1 MTSRMRSTSSR
12 HSTVAVFL
20 CGTLLAQ
27 GLASGTVQASEAA
40 AEAAL
45 LLKYVS
51 PGIPDATARELLDP
65 LPVLLQ
71 ERLSVRWVP
80 APEEPAAG
88 SEEPARFPLADDAAL
103 RGIAGKLSAAS
114 TSMESVE
121 WANAR
126 DLLEEAEREA
136 RSFRFDEAIRPFLF
150 EIFLRKGMLK
160 LWEGEAASAEA
171 FLARSRALRPDFS
184 PDPALFPP
192 QLLLAWAQAAERP
205 VPEAELLV
213 QSLPPGAQIFV
224 DGEVRG
230 ATPSRV
236 RIKSPGPHRIRLT
249 HPGYR
254 DGTREGQWL
263 PGDSEILEVTLPGDR
278 IARLGEI
285 IGGPLRGSGSGP
297 ILTEIAAAA
306 GVGRMAI
313 LVLEKGETGDS
324 FRARLYARPPAG
336 GDAVPIG
343 EKALS
348 SGKPPAEA
356 AKWAAERLLSSGWP
370 PAGTRDRESPWYT
383 SFWLWAAVVS
393 IAVAVALATGG
404 SGGGSGSGG
413 TTGTVAVNF

>member
-1 MTSRMRSTSSR
+1 MRRYTR
-12 HSTVAVFL
+12 AVAVFL

-27 GLASGTVQASEAA
+27 GLVSGPARAAESA

-51 PGIPDATARELLDP
+51 PGVPDAAAREILDP
-65 LPVLLQ
+65 LPALLK
-71 ERLSVRWVP
+71 EEVSVRWVP
-80 APEEPAAG
+80 APVEPAAEP
-88 SEEPARFPLADDAAL
+88 EETARLPLPDDAAL

-114 TSMESVE
+114 TSMETVE

-126 DLLEEAEREA
+126 VLLEEAEREA

-150 EIFLRKGMLK
+150 EIFLRKGMLM
-160 LWEGEAASAEA
+160 LWEGDTASAEA
-171 FLARSRALRPDFS
+171 FLARSRALRPGFS

-192 QLLLAWAQAAERP
+192 QVLSAWARAAARP
-205 VPEAELLV
+205 PPEAELLV

-224 DGEVRG
+224 DGEKRG
-230 ATPSRV
+230 TTPSRV
-236 RIKSPGPHRIRLT
+236 RIASPGPHRIRLT

-254 DGTREGQWL
+254 DATREGQWL

-297 ILTEIAAAA
+297 IMTEIAAAA
-306 GVGRMAI
+306 GVGRMAV
-313 LVLEKGETGDS
+313 LVLEKGETGDAL
-324 FRARLYARPPAG
+324 RARLYARPPAG

-343 EKALS
+343 EKTLS
-348 SGKPPAEA
+348 PGKQPASAA
-356 AKWAAERLLSSGWP
+356 AKWAAERMLSTGWP
-370 PAGTRDRESPWYT
+370 PVGAGERESPWYG

-393 IAVAVALATGG
+393 VAVAIVVAAGG

-413 TTGTVAVNF
+413 TTGTVAVDF